1 MFPFPPLKIRHIC
14 TIEFVH
20 KTWFFPKLVST
31 FLQFTKNVKRR
42 ERRKKESL
50 KINLNLTF
58 VWKKKW
64 NILVKVLLNPL
75 SHSLSIDPL
84 RKFSHQLSHNLH
96 LSPHYPFQI
105 YLSPSSSSSPTSLR
119 YSASFLWQKMERIKK
134 RSSER
139 RGCCVPFFNAVA
151 KQSRPFLQF
160 IKGPLSLP
168 ISIYFLKLL
177 SWMGFDLF

>member
-1 MFPFPPLKIRHIC
+1 MI
-14 TIEFVH
+14 
-20 KTWFFPKLVST
+20 FPKLVST

-75 SHSLSIDPL
+75 SHSLSIDLL
-84 RKFSHQLSHNLH
+84 RKFPHQLSHNLH

-105 YLSPSSSSSPTSLR
+105 YLSPSSSSSPTYFSKIF
-119 YSASFLWQKMERIKK
+119 SFFFMAKDGEESK
-134 RSSER
+134 SE
-139 RGCCVPFFNAVA
+139 A
-151 KQSRPFLQF
+151 
-160 IKGPLSLP
+160 
-168 ISIYFLKLL
+168 LKEE
-177 SWMGFDLF
+177 DVVCLF